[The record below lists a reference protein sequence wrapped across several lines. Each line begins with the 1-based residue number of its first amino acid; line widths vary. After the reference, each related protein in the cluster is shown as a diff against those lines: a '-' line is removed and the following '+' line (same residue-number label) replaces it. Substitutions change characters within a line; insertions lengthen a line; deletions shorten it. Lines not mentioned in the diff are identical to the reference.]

1 MLEGRTTVF
10 LSCMDAFAD
19 QLARPIRDQLT
30 DLGYRAII
38 VTDEPSPRG
47 SFDPESKVNAYIEA
61 SDAFVALCT
70 HDDRVPGNTAQNI
83 IDEIGRARSHPS
95 LREVV
100 CVLKEGNVKLP
111 SNINPVWNSLEADK
125 AAAAFRVIHRQL
137 EAWGVV
143 PTQARATPV
152 EVQELPSGFLEEL
165 FDGVD
170 LGDHDKA
177 EAKLRHLFGRLT
189 KHDQRRVVRGIYELA
204 LSPPEGTDLHI
215 VTSFL
220 EAACRLDISVVEMAW
235 IEQFT
240 MSRVHNLRMSA
251 AMMLWDLAVNTP
263 GTVPLDLVAKLAKPS
278 TEDWYVFAPA
288 LGAAKQL
295 ALTRR
300 SALDIVLDLARSLNA
315 DDRDYAVAA
324 LIDLARVDPAIIP
337 VEPVKRLAADSDPS
351 VAARGAALIETIR
364 HVPDAQRQTRYGR
377 FGL

>member
-19 QLARPIRDQLT
+19 QLARPIRDQLS
-30 DLGYRAII
+30 DVGYRAII
-38 VTDEPSPRG
+38 VSDEPSPRG
-47 SFDPESKVNAYIEA
+47 SFDLESKVNAYIEA

-100 CVLKEGNVKLP
+100 CVLKEADVKLP
-111 SNINPVWNSLEADK
+111 SNINPVWNALEADK
-125 AAAAFRVIHRQL
+125 PDAALGVIRRQL

-143 PTQARATPV
+143 PTRPRATPV
-152 EVQELPSGFLEEL
+152 EVLELPSGFLEEL
-165 FDGVD
+165 FDGVG

-177 EAKLRHLFGRLT
+177 EGKLRYLFGRLT
-189 KHDQRRVVRGIYELA
+189 KDDQRRVVRGIFEHA
-204 LSPPEGTDLHI
+204 VSPPEGTDLHI

-220 EAACRLDISVVEMAW
+220 EAACRLDASLVEMAW
-235 IEQFT
+235 IEEFT
-240 MSRVHNLRMSA
+240 MSSVHNHRMSA
-251 AMMLWDLAVNTP
+251 AMILWDLAVSTP

-278 TEDWYVFAPA
+278 SEDWYVFAPA
-288 LGAAKQL
+288 LGATKQL

-300 SALDIVLDLARSLNA
+300 SALGIILDLAKSPNA

-324 LIDLARVDPAIIP
+324 LVDLARVDPALIP
-337 VEPVKRLAADSDPS
+337 VEPVKRLASDSDPS
-351 VAARGAALIETIR
+351 VAERGAALLETVR
-364 HVPDAQRQTRYGR
+364 QVPEAERTSRYGR